1 MVGVS
6 PSFSVGIEEEYLL
19 VDKETRALASD
30 PPKEFFE
37 TCVKRLGA
45 QVAHEFL
52 KSQIEVNT
60 AVARSVPEAAQMIA
74 ELRSVIVEIAET
86 YDMAPIA
93 ASTHPFSHWSE

>member
-1 MVGVS
+1 MVGGS

-45 QVAHEFL
+45 QVAH
-52 KSQIEVNT
+52 
-60 AVARSVPEAAQMIA
+60 
-74 ELRSVIVEIAET
+74 
-86 YDMAPIA
+86 
-93 ASTHPFSHWSE
+93 